1 MVGINFCGSFIVR
14 IWNALDKFAATNK
27 IHIGSGINRNK
38 KPSDA
43 SVTVTTV
50 SYMFFPLKEWLA
62 FALLSYCKN
71 GHFSFWQSF
80 LFSTPPLPSCT
91 CLGRL

>member
-14 IWNALDKFAATNK
+14 IWNALDKFAGTDRT
-27 IHIGSGINRNK
+27 HIGCGINRNK

-50 SYMFFPLKEWLA
+50 STCFP
-62 FALLSYCKN
+62 
-71 GHFSFWQSF
+71 
-80 LFSTPPLPSCT
+80 P
-91 CLGRL
+91 